1 MNNDAND
8 ESGIDRLIGYDNAQ
22 LWGEHGS
29 DTFELRQRIRH
40 TLSSRV
46 LDLSHSD
53 RVVVRFD
60 GSRGFGGIIP
70 IVNNSDYVIMDSHHN
85 QVGRLFIDNLEDF
98 TFVQLKM
105 VLL

>member
-1 MNNDAND
+1 MNDDANC
-8 ESGIDRLIGYDNAQ
+8 ENGSDRSIGYDNAQ
-22 LWGEHGS
+22 LWGEHGI

-40 TLSSRV
+40 TLSSHV

-53 RVVVRFD
+53 RVIVMFD

-70 IVNNSDYVIMDSHHN
+70 IVNNSDYVIMNSHHN
-85 QVGRLFIDNLEDF
+85 QVRRLFIDSLEGF
-98 TFVQLKM
+98 AFVQLMM